1 MWRRV
6 PSRPTGTRRPVPP
19 EAKPNMTAR
28 QMPALI
34 RFYVRWV
41 DAVNRVVGNV
51 VMYLAL
57 VMMAL
62 LLFASVTRYVFNV
75 PFIWIIEMSQF
86 LMAAY
91 YLLGGGYS
99 MQLDA
104 HVRMDVLYERWTPR
118 TRAWVDTVTAFFLIF
133 YLVFLLRGGFA
144 SSLYSLKYDQ
154 RNYSAW
160 APPMAPIK
168 IIMTVGIA
176 LMLLQAFSMLFKD
189 IARATRRE
197 IA

>member
-1 MWRRV
+1 MN
-6 PSRPTGTRRPVPP
+6 
-19 EAKPNMTAR
+19 AKA
-28 QMPALI
+28 MPGFIKAFV
-34 RFYVRWV
+34 RYV
-41 DAVNRVVGNV
+41 DTVNGVIGYV

-62 LLFASVTRYVFNV
+62 LLFASITRYVFNV
-75 PFIWIIEMSQF
+75 PFVWIIEMAQF

-91 YLLGGGYS
+91 YILGGGYS

-104 HVRMDVLYERWTPR
+104 HVRMDVLYERWKPK
-118 TRAWVDTVTAFFLIF
+118 TRAFMDSLTAFFLVF
-133 YLVFLLRGGFA
+133 YLAIMVYGGF
-144 SSLYSLKYDQ
+144 SSTAYSLKYNQ
-154 RNYSAW
+154 TNYSAW

-176 LMLLQAFSMLFKD
+176 LMLLQA
-189 IARATRRE
+189 IAIFFRDLAKVTGRE

>member
-1 MWRRV
+1 
-6 PSRPTGTRRPVPP
+6 
-19 EAKPNMTAR
+19 
-28 QMPALI
+28 
-34 RFYVRWV
+34 
-41 DAVNRVVGNV
+41 
-51 VMYLAL
+51 MYLAL

-104 HVRMDVLYERWTPR
+104 HVRMDVLYERWAPR

-144 SSLYSLKYDQ
+144 SSMYSLKYDQ

>member
-1 MWRRV
+1 M
-6 PSRPTGTRRPVPP
+6 ST
-19 EAKPNMTAR
+19 TA
-28 QMPALI
+28 MPKVI
-34 RFYVRWV
+34 RLYVRYV
-41 DAVNRVVGNV
+41 DAVNRVLGSI

-62 LLFASVTRYVFNV
+62 MLFGSITRYVFNV
-75 PFIWIIEMSQF
+75 PFVWIIEMSQF

-91 YLLGGGYS
+91 YILGGGYS

-104 HVRMDVLYERWTPR
+104 HVRMDVFYDRWKPK
-118 TRAWVDTVTAFFLIF
+118 TRAFVDSITAFFLVF
-133 YLVFLLRGGFA
+133 YLVFMMQGGI
-144 SSLYSLKYDQ
+144 SSSAYSLKYNQ
-154 RNYSAW
+154 TNYSAW

-176 LMLLQAFSMLFKD
+176 LMLLQA
-189 IARATRRE
+189 IAIFFRDVAKFTGKE

>member
-1 MWRRV
+1 
-6 PSRPTGTRRPVPP
+6 
-19 EAKPNMTAR
+19 MTAR
-28 QMPALI
+28 QMPAPI

-57 VMMAL
+57 VMMGL

-75 PFIWIIEMSQF
+75 PVIWIIEMSQF

-197 IA
+197 IT

>member
-1 MWRRV
+1 MGAPGAKAMPGFIRV
-6 PSRPTGTRRPVPP
+6 
-19 EAKPNMTAR
+19 
-28 QMPALI
+28 
-34 RFYVRWV
+34 YVRSV
-41 DAVNRVVGNV
+41 DAVNRVLGSV

-62 LLFASVTRYVFNV
+62 LLFGSLTRYVFNV
-75 PFIWIIEMSQF
+75 PFVWIIEMAQF

-91 YLLGGGYS
+91 YILGGGYS

-104 HVRMDVLYERWTPR
+104 HVRMDVLYERWRPR
-118 TRAWVDTVTAFFLIF
+118 TRSFMDSITAFFLVF
-133 YLVFLLRGGFA
+133 YLAVMVYGGW
-144 SSLYSLKYDQ
+144 SSSAYSLKYNQ
-154 RNYSAW
+154 VNYSAW

-176 LMLLQAFSMLFKD
+176 LMLLQAISMFFKD
-189 IARATRRE
+189 VAKFTGRE